1 MIFTTL
7 HPITSSLLK
16 LEPSSLTSN
25 NGDSLWQDNSNIID
39 TEKEWRIS
47 LDVPGVKSNDVDI
60 KVQNGVLH
68 IFGVRKF
75 ESSDGHVVKKLKFSK
90 SFQLPTEEFGNTAI
104 DPSQL
109 QATLSDG
116 VLVLQAPKKPR
127 PEPVTISIIV
137 NNTQN
142 KSIDNPT
149 APKQSEKPE
158 QAVLSPSEAKE
169 KPSGDSSATKI
180 AVSAIG
186 AE

>member
-90 SFQLPTEEFGNTAI
+90 SFQLPTEDYGNTAI

-127 PEPVTISIIV
+127 PQPVTISITV
-137 NNTQN
+137 NNSHN
-142 KSIDNPT
+142 KVIDNPT
-149 APKQSEKPE
+149 TSNEKDKPE
-158 QAVLSPSEAKE
+158 KATTSPVEIKESTSSDNKAAKI
-169 KPSGDSSATKI
+169 S
-180 AVSAIG
+180 VS
-186 AE
+186 